1 MRTSRFHAAF
11 LEELLRERT
20 ISTMPE
26 LQNALGTNVPA
37 TVFRKL
43 KELDYLTSYSHRGSY
58 YALSDMAHFDEQGL
72 WSFRGV
78 GFSRHGTLLTTLE
91 ALVNSS
97 EAGCFARELEAVL
110 SVGVDDAL
118 ARLVQQDRLFREKVT
133 GRYLY
138 CAKQTSS
145 RRGQLRARNI
155 IRSTPKIQRSI
166 VDVDDISDEL
176 KAAIILFF
184 SLLDEKQRRLY
195 AGLESL
201 KLGRGGDRRISEFL
215 GLDVKTIAR
224 GRRQLVQ
231 RDVDVERIR
240 RQGGGRK
247 TVEKKL
253 RKSSRRSKSS

>member
-11 LEELLRERT
+11 LEELLRQKT

-26 LQNALGTNVPA
+26 LQCALGTKVPA

-43 KELDYLTSYSHRGSY
+43 KELDYLTSYSHRGRY
-58 YALSDMAHFDEQGL
+58 YALSDIAHFDEQGL
-72 WSFRGV
+72 WSFRDV
-78 GFSRHGTLLTTLE
+78 RFSRYGTLLATLE
-91 ALVNSS
+91 ALVNAS
-97 EAGCFARELEAVL
+97 EAGYFATELEAVVG
-110 SVGVDDAL
+110 VGVDDAL
-118 ARLVQQDRLFREKVT
+118 AKLVRQGRLSREKVT

-138 CAKQTSS
+138 CATQTRT
-145 RRGQLRARNI
+145 RREQLRARSI
-155 IRSTPKIQRSI
+155 LHSTPKIQRSVVASDEI
-166 VDVDDISDEL
+166 PDEL

-184 SLLDEKQRRLY
+184 SLLDERQRRLY

-224 GRRQLVQ
+224 GRRQLLQ

-240 RQGGGRK
+240 KQGGGRK
-247 TVEKKL
+247 SVEKK
-253 RKSSRRSKSS
+253 RRRSSRRSKNS